1 MFDVKSLFDISEDQ
15 ANSIFEQNA
24 NDILRLEKLFTR
36 INGEWFYDNKKIHID
51 NQKILNNV
59 SGVA

>member
-24 NDILRLEKLFTR
+24 NEILRLEKLFTR

>member
-1 MFDVKSLFDISEDQ
+1 MFDVKSLFDISQDQ

-51 NQKILNNV
+51 NQRILNNV